1 MAAGGA
7 CLHGQ
12 TPGGP
17 IVGCPLDG
25 AEGLDARLDARSSRL
40 CDDRPVNALDAITL
54 CLIVAG
60 VILGWRSGA
69 IPQVFGLI
77 GAILGGAVAILALP
91 YFEDPLS
98 GIDPTIRP
106 IVVLAGLVI
115 AVGLGESLGAA
126 LGRALAGRLGE
137 GLLSTADRTAGSALA
152 VAQALLVVWLAGSLL
167 AEGPIPRLAETAGG
181 STAVRTMAAVLPPAT
196 EVAGGLGDL
205 LNATGLPDVFV
216 GFEPLPAPPVDRP
229 ADRAARAIAAAAEAS
244 TFKVSAATCNGLQS
258 VGTGFAIAKGYVVT
272 NAHVVAGAG
281 SRGVRV
287 NGAGQIRD
295 AVPVLFDPSLD
306 VALLYVDGLQA
317 VPLTFAAHDPER
329 GAIGATLGYPGGGS
343 LTVLPAA
350 VAGRYPATGRDIY
363 GQAEVRRQILEL
375 RAEIERGDSGGPLV
389 LKDGTV
395 GGIVY
400 AEARTNPD
408 VGYAL
413 AGTEVAAAIR
423 PGIGRRAAVGTGA
436 CLH

>member
-1 MAAGGA
+1 MSSRRRPGSNAGSG
-7 CLHGQ
+7 
-12 TPGGP
+12 
-17 IVGCPLDG
+17 
-25 AEGLDARLDARSSRL
+25 RL

-106 IVVLAGLVI
+106 IVVLAGLVV
-115 AVGLGESLGAA
+115 AVGLGELLGAA
-126 LGRALAGRLGE
+126 LGRALAGRLGD

-258 VGTGFAIAKGYVVT
+258 VGTGFAIARGYVVT

-287 NGAGQIRD
+287 SGAGQIRD

-343 LTVLPAA
+343 LTILPAA

-363 GQAEVRRQILEL
+363 GQEQVRRQILEL

-423 PGIGRRAAVGTGA
+423 PGIGRRAAVATGA

>member
-1 MAAGGA
+1 
-7 CLHGQ
+7 
-12 TPGGP
+12 
-17 IVGCPLDG
+17 
-25 AEGLDARLDARSSRL
+25 
-40 CDDRPVNALDAITL
+40 VNALDAITL

-98 GIDPTIRP
+98 GVDPTIRP
-106 IVVLAGLVI
+106 IVVLAGLVV

-258 VGTGFAIAKGYVVT
+258 VGTGFVIAKGYVVT

-343 LTVLPAA
+343 LTILPAA

-363 GQAEVRRQILEL
+363 GQNEVRRQILEL

>member
-1 MAAGGA
+1 MGGR
-7 CLHGQ
+7 
-12 TPGGP
+12 
-17 IVGCPLDG
+17 
-25 AEGLDARLDARSSRL
+25 RLRPSSDVQPTSNARSGRL
-40 CDDRPVNALDAITL
+40 CDDRSVNALDAITL

-91 YFEDPLS
+91 WFEDPLS

-106 IVVLAGLVI
+106 IVVLAGLVV
-115 AVGLGESLGAA
+115 AVGIGESLGAA
-126 LGRALAGRLGE
+126 LGRALAGRLGD

-258 VGTGFAIAKGYVVT
+258 VGTGFAIARGYVVT
-272 NAHVVAGAG
+272 NAHVVAGAS

-287 NGAGQIRD
+287 SGTGQIRD

-317 VPLTFAAHDPER
+317 VPLSFAAHDPER
-329 GAIGATLGYPGGGS
+329 GAIGATLGYPGGRS
-343 LTVLPAA
+343 LTILPAA

-363 GQAEVRRQILEL
+363 GQEQVRRQILEL

-413 AGTEVAAAIR
+413 SGTEVAAAIR
-423 PGIGRRAAVGTGA
+423 PGIGRRTAVATGA

>member
-1 MAAGGA
+1 MGRRRVGASSDVQSGSNAGSG
-7 CLHGQ
+7 
-12 TPGGP
+12 
-17 IVGCPLDG
+17 
-25 AEGLDARLDARSSRL
+25 RL

-69 IPQVFGLI
+69 IPQVLGLI
-77 GAILGGAVAILALP
+77 GAILGGAAAIIALP

-106 IVVLAGLVI
+106 IVVLAGLVV
-115 AVGLGESLGAA
+115 AVGIGKSLGAA
-126 LGRALAGRLGE
+126 LGRALAGRLGD

-167 AEGPIPRLAETAGG
+167 AEGPIPRLAETAGE

-258 VGTGFAIAKGYVVT
+258 VGTGFAIARGYVVT

-287 NGAGQIRD
+287 GGAGQIRD
-295 AVPVLFDPSLD
+295 AVPVLFDPNLD

-317 VPLTFAAHDPER
+317 VPLSFSAHDPER

-343 LTVLPAA
+343 LTILPAA

-363 GQAEVRRQILEL
+363 GQQQVRRQILEL

-413 AGTEVAAAIR
+413 SGTEVAAAIR
-423 PGIGRRAAVGTGA
+423 PGIGRRTAVATGA

>member
-1 MAAGGA
+1 M
-7 CLHGQ
+7 
-12 TPGGP
+12 
-17 IVGCPLDG
+17 
-25 AEGLDARLDARSSRL
+25 
-40 CDDRPVNALDAITL
+40 NALDAITL

-106 IVVLAGLVI
+106 IVVLAGLVV

-126 LGRALAGRLGE
+126 LGRALAGRLGD
-137 GLLSTADRTAGSALA
+137 GLLSSADRTAGSALA

-258 VGTGFAIAKGYVVT
+258 VGTGFVIARGYVVT

-287 NGAGQIRD
+287 SGAGQIRD

-343 LTVLPAA
+343 LTILPAA

-363 GQAEVRRQILEL
+363 GQEQVRRQILEL

-389 LKDGTV
+389 LKDGSV
-395 GGIVY
+395 GGVVY

-423 PGIGRRAAVGTGA
+423 PGIGRRAAVATGA